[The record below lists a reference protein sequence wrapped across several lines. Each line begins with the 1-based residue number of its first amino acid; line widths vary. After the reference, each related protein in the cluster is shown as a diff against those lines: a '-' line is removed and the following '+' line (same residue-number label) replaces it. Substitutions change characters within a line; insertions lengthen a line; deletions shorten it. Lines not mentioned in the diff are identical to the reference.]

1 MRNIVKILTVI
12 FSFTCLTSCFLNF
25 GLTES
30 VTLEEWNIEEYRITY
45 SRKLGPV
52 GSHYYQYDVFKKK
65 KHLSYA
71 ASLIDNDSCLLRFRE
86 KNDFYV
92 DFNLCQ
98 QTNNILR
105 PNKEKLDLKTI
116 DSITIRPYDSIRL
129 VPSGKPYPEPYYD
142 TLITKNFDSTYTK
155 KLNEKEIKRFVKKWN
170 TSKVNGLNRLGKS
183 YGYLLTIYSKGSVR
197 KIKVLNHYLTENENW
212 SYESK
217 EDDFFLEL
225 WNYKK

>member
-12 FSFTCLTSCFLNF
+12 FFFTCLTSCFLISR
-25 GLTES
+25 LTTS
-30 VTLEEWNIEEYRITY
+30 VSLKEWNIDEYRITY

-52 GSHYYQYDVFKKK
+52 GSHYYQYDIFKKK
-65 KHLSYA
+65 KYLSYA
-71 ASLIDNDSCLLRFRE
+71 ASLVDNDSCLLRFRE

-98 QTNNILR
+98 HTKNILR
-105 PNKEKLDLKTI
+105 PDKEKLDFKTI

-129 VPSGKPYPEPYYD
+129 VPSRKPYPEPYYD

-170 TSKVNGLNRLGKS
+170 TSKVNGFNRLGKS

-197 KIKVLNHYLTENENW
+197 KIKVLNHYLIENENW

-217 EDDFFLEL
+217 EDDFFSEL